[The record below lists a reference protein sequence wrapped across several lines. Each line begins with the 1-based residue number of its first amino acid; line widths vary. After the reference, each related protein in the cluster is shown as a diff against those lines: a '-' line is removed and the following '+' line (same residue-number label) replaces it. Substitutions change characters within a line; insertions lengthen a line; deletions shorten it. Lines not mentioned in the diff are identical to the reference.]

1 MKEGNGMATKASN
14 NKVADDVVVV
24 VDESIFATLS
34 KINLDDKI
42 KEKGKLK
49 YLSWASAW
57 SEVKKAYP
65 GATYT
70 IYPQYM
76 DEYGNT
82 RFWHDDGKTG
92 WVMVAV
98 TINGRT
104 LTEPLPIMDFK
115 NKSIPADDITSV
127 EANKAMKRC
136 LVKACAMHG
145 LGLFVYLGEELPETA
160 SKILDLQDTVRDLAK
175 RKSAL
180 SEKAAE
186 EAVALCREAEKATNP
201 DLEDKYITGKV
212 DNIDDVEV
220 LESLHK
226 KLLKIKK

>member
-1 MKEGNGMATKASN
+1 MRKIAEQKLNIFVTLN
-14 NKVADDVVVV
+14 DIDV
-24 VDESIFATLS
+24 T
-34 KINLDDKI
+34 DKT
-42 KEKGKLK
+42 KEKNGLT
-49 YLSWASAW
+49 YLPWAAAW
-57 SEVKKAYP
+57 SEVKKLYP
-65 GATYT
+65 DAEYE
-70 IYPQYM
+70 IIPQII
-76 DEYGNT
+76 DQYGNT
-82 RFWHDDGKTG
+82 RFWHDDGRTG
-92 WVMVAV
+92 WVMVSV

-115 NKSIPADDITSV
+115 NKAIPADDITSV

-160 SKILDLQDTVRDLAK
+160 SKILDLQATVRDLAK